1 MTLHLD
7 LETCSTVDL
16 RRTGVHRY
24 AEDPNTHVICA
35 CYRLTRSPAGRVGV
49 WQPGHDVPDEIMEA
63 ISNGERIAA
72 WNAQF
77 EATLW
82 EHVLAPRHGWPMP
95 PFDQFE
101 CSMARAMYWG
111 LPAALGDAGEALDLQ
126 ITKDRQA
133 HSLMMRMARPRA
145 VDEDGTIHWWH
156 EEDAQ
161 KLADEIAYCQRDVL
175 SEEAIHHALPPLPDM
190 ERKLWLLDQKM
201 NRKGL
206 GVDRDLVKNMRL
218 VVKAAERDLKE
229 KMQEVTGGAVSGPNA
244 TAALAKWLVD
254 QGLQLPDLKADT
266 LRSAVKA
273 MPDSPAKDAIQLRL
287 DGAKAS
293 VAKLN
298 AFEDAVC
305 TDGNVRGLIRYY
317 GASRTGRFSGA
328 GGAKVQPHNL
338 VRGTIKDVKRAIKLL
353 QFGVSPAEL
362 EMLFEDSAMGVVAS
376 CLRGVFVP

>member
-49 WQPGHDVPDEIMEA
+49 WQPGNDVPDEVMEA

-77 EATLW
+77 EATMW

-95 PFDQFE
+95 PFDQFD
-101 CSMARAMYWG
+101 CTMARAMYWG
-111 LPAALGDAGEALDLQ
+111 LPAALGDAGDALGVDV
-126 ITKDRQA
+126 TKDRTA
-133 HSLMMRMARPRA
+133 HSLMMRMARPRSI
-145 VDEDGTIHWWH
+145 DEDGTIHWWH
-156 EEDAQ
+156 EEDPQ

-206 GVDRDLVKNMRL
+206 GVDRDLVMNMRL
-218 VVKAAERDLKE
+218 VVKAAERELKE
-229 KMQEVTGGAVSGPNA
+229 KMQEVTDGAVSSPNA

-254 QGLQLPDLKADT
+254 QGVELPDLKADT
-266 LRSAVKA
+266 LRDAVKH
-273 MPDSPAKDAIQLRL
+273 MPDSPAKTAIQLRL

-293 VAKLN
+293 VAKLK
-298 AFEDAVC
+298 AFEEAVC
-305 TDGNVRGLIRYY
+305 RDGNVRGLVRYY
-317 GASRTGRFSGA
+317 GAGRTGRFSGA

-338 VRGTIKDVKRAIKLL
+338 VRGTIKDVKGAIKLL
-353 QFGVSPAEL
+353 QAGVSPEEL
-362 EMLFEDSAMGVVAS
+362 ELLFDDSAMGVVSS